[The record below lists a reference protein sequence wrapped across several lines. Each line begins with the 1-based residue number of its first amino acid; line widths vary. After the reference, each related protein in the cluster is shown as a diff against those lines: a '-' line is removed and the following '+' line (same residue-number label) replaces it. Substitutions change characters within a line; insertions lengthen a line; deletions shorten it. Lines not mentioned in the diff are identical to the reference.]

1 MDAVVI
7 SLDISPVAVALALLG
22 FFVGLS
28 ISSVKAYPASSVLAF
43 ILGVNSGRYV
53 LGGPYDATVLPSFL
67 GAAFFAGFT
76 AGNYLEYRNR
86 SIEAMLI
93 SLHSHLMSLSS
104 NCGEKK
110 EEQSQ

>member
-43 ILGVNSGRYV
+43 ILGVNAGRYV

-67 GAAFFAGFT
+67 GAAFFAGLT

-93 SLHSHLMSLSS
+93 SLHSHLMSL